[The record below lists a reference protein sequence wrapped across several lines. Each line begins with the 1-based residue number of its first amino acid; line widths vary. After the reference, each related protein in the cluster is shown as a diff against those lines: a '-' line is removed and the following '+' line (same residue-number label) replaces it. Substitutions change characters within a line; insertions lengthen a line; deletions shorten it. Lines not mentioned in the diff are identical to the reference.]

1 MISRYTRVAQTVA
14 KPLAAFGFACWLAGC
29 ADAPQRSPAD
39 LGFARPEQWS
49 ASHQAGSQPLTAWV
63 KTFADPQLSALVETG
78 LFDNFDL
85 KSAAARIEA
94 ARQQAAIAG
103 AGRLP
108 QLQFAPGYLR
118 GKTPGV
124 SESGS
129 FDALFNF
136 SWELDIWGR
145 IKALQQAAGLE
156 AEAVLGD
163 FSGARLSLAALVAQT
178 YFELIEA
185 KLQAEVAAQSVK
197 DRGTIADLI
206 QGRFNRG
213 LTGGLDLRLVL
224 TDVANA
230 KAQLAQ
236 AENTVQQL
244 AKRLQTLLGR
254 YPDGLVEHGA
264 KLPDPPALL
273 SPGLPS
279 DLLTRRPDI
288 IAAFARWQA
297 ADSRLE
303 SAQKALLPRL
313 TLTATGG
320 TSSPALTELADAR
333 SALWNVAAGLTQPI
347 LTGGQLRGQIHFTEA
362 QVEVSA
368 NQYQSTVLNAFR
380 EVEQALAAE
389 AWLRGQEQALREAVE
404 QTRASRELA
413 VKSYQQGLIQI
424 LTLLDSYRS
433 TLNAQ
438 SAHLAVQRQLLNNR
452 IALYLAL
459 GGDV

>member
-1 MISRYTRVAQTVA
+1 MLIRFIRFIEPIA
-14 KPLAAFGFACWLAGC
+14 KPLAVGFVCWLGGC
-29 ADAPQRSPAD
+29 ADAPQRNPAD
-39 LGFARPEQWS
+39 LSFARPQQWHAGYQP
-49 ASHQAGSQPLTAWV
+49 ASRPLTAWV
-63 KTFADPQLSALVETG
+63 KSFADPKLSALVETS

-85 KSAAARIEA
+85 KTAAARIDA
-94 ARQQAAIAG
+94 ARQQAVIAG

-108 QLQFAPGYLR
+108 QLQLAPGYVR
-118 GKTPGV
+118 GKSPGA
-124 SESGS
+124 SETGS

-145 IKALQQAAGLE
+145 IKAQQQAAGLE

-163 FSGARLSLAALVAQT
+163 FSGARLSLATLVAQS

-185 KLQAEVAAQSVK
+185 KLQAEVAAKSVQ
-197 DRGTIADLI
+197 DRSTIADLI

-244 AKRLQTLLGR
+244 TKRLQTLLGH
-254 YPDGLVEHGA
+254 YPDGLIDYGF
-264 KLPDPPALL
+264 KLPDPPTLL

-279 DLLTRRPDI
+279 ELLTRRPDI

-313 TLTATGG
+313 TLTAAGG

-333 SALWNVAAGLTQPI
+333 SAAWNVAAGLIQPI
-347 LTGGQLRGQIHFTEA
+347 FTGGQLRGQIRFTEA
-362 QVEVSA
+362 EVRIAA

-404 QTRASRELA
+404 QTRASQELA

-438 SAHLAVQRQLLNNR
+438 SAHLAVKRQLLNNR